1 MSFLD
6 RWFGPKRT
14 PGKTRRTRRLEEE
27 LADFESASQQA
38 GRGFQGSPLNRA
50 GDVCVQRGEHRKA
63 LEYYGR
69 AIDTF
74 LEDGQRDAARGVAN
88 KIIRMHPVAVR
99 TLCTLT
105 WLDLAAFHM
114 GTAREHLREYW
125 EAAQREGR
133 GGLARNEVLEMA
145 RLIPDAEFLSGAAD
159 ALDQLNFPDDA
170 SRVRA
175 WAAQGGSPEAIRDPE
190 ELADHCVERGVGSNA
205 VERAEREKRRQQE
218 KEKRQA

>member
-1 MSFLD
+1 MSFLA
-6 RWFGPKRT
+6 RLFGSGDT
-14 PGKTRRTRRLEEE
+14 SPGKGRKKRLEEE
-27 LADFESASQQA
+27 LAEFEAAYQRA

-50 GDVCVQRGEHRKA
+50 GDVCVQRGEHRRA

-105 WLDLAAFHM
+105 WLDLAASHM

-125 EAAQREGR
+125 EAAKREGR
-133 GGLARNEVLEMA
+133 GGLARNEILEMA
-145 RLIPDAEFLSGAAD
+145 RLVPHREFLSAAAD

-170 SRVRA
+170 SRVRE
-175 WAAQGGSPEAIRDPE
+175 WAREDGSPDAVREPE
-190 ELADHCVERGVGSNA
+190 LLSDRCVERAVGSNA
-205 VERAEREKRRQQE
+205 VERAEREKRRE
-218 KEKRQA
+218 AAGG

>member
-1 MSFLD
+1 MTFLN
-6 RWFGPKRT
+6 RWFGSSKASGGKGRKKRL
-14 PGKTRRTRRLEEE
+14 KEE
-27 LADFESASQQA
+27 LAEFESAFQRA

-88 KIIRMHPVAVR
+88 KIIRLHPVAVR

-105 WLDLAAFHM
+105 WLDLAALHM

-125 EAAQREGR
+125 EAASREGR
-133 GGLARNEVLEMA
+133 GGLARNEILEMA
-145 RLIPDAEFLSGAAD
+145 RLVSQDEFLSAAAD

-170 SRVRA
+170 AKVRA
-175 WAAQGGSPEAIRDPE
+175 WAAEGGSPDALEDPE
-190 ELADHCVERGVGSNA
+190 ELADRCVERAVGSNA
-205 VERAEREKRRQQE
+205 VERAEREKKEAE
-218 KEKRQA
+218 KAKKQA

>member
-6 RWFGPKRT
+6 RWFGSSPRN
-14 PGKTRRTRRLEEE
+14 PGAHRQKRLEEE
-27 LADFESASQQA
+27 LAEFESAYQQA

-105 WLDLAAFHM
+105 WLDLAASHM

-125 EAAQREGR
+125 EAAKREGR
-133 GGLARNEVLEMA
+133 AGLARNEIVEMA
-145 RLIPDAEFLSGAAD
+145 RLVPHAEFLSAAAD
-159 ALDQLNFPDDA
+159 ALDQLDYAEDA
-170 SRVRA
+170 QKVRA
-175 WAAQGGSPEAIRDPE
+175 WASDGGSPESIRDSE
-190 ELADHCVERGVGSNA
+190 ELADRCVERAVGSNA
-205 VERAEREKRRQQE
+205 VERAEREKRQGR
-218 KEKRQA
+218 KRA

>member
-1 MSFLD
+1 MSFLG
-6 RWFGPKRT
+6 RLFGSGGKA
-14 PGKTRRTRRLEEE
+14 PGGGGGRRLEEE
-27 LADFESASQQA
+27 LAEFEAAYQRA

-50 GDVCVQRGEHRKA
+50 GDVCAQRGEHRKA

-125 EAAQREGR
+125 EAAQREGK
-133 GGLARNEVLEMA
+133 GGLARNEILEMA
-145 RLIPDAEFLSGAAD
+145 RLVPHDEFLSAAAD
-159 ALDQLNFPDDA
+159 GLDHLNFPDDA
-170 SRVRA
+170 SRVRT
-175 WAAQGGSPEAIRDPE
+175 WAAEGGSPEAIREREALSDR
-190 ELADHCVERGVGSNA
+190 CVERAVGSNA
-205 VERAEREKRRQQE
+205 VERAEREKRQQ
-218 KEKRQA
+218 KKAAGGS

>member
-6 RWFGPKRT
+6 RWFGSSSAPGRKGRKKR
-14 PGKTRRTRRLEEE
+14 LDEE
-27 LADFESASQQA
+27 LADFESAYQRA

-50 GDVCVQRGEHRKA
+50 GDVCVQRGENKRA

-88 KIIRMHPVAVR
+88 KIIRLHPVAVR

-125 EAAQREGR
+125 EAASREGR
-133 GGLARNEVLEMA
+133 GGLARNEILEMA
-145 RLIPDAEFLSGAAD
+145 RLIPQDEFLSAAAD

-170 SRVRA
+170 AKVRT
-175 WAAQGGSPEAIRDPE
+175 WAAEGGSPDAIEDPE
-190 ELADHCVERGVGSNA
+190 ELADRCVERAVGSNA
-205 VERAEREKRRQQE
+205 VERAEREKKKDQ
-218 KEKRQA
+218 KAKKQA